1 MKLALG
7 ITVLV
12 VAICFVSYKCRE
24 AKQPDDGNRN
34 YIDWNTGQRSEG
46 KPMPSDQQ
54 LREMQKRMAATT
66 QES

>member
-24 AKQPDDGNRN
+24 AKQPDDGKRN
-34 YIDWNTGQRSEG
+34 YFELRTRASEPKRS
-46 KPMPSDQQ
+46 S
-54 LREMQKRMAATT
+54 A
-66 QES
+66 